1 MTIVHMSDNINFE
14 DITKIVCS
22 RLRCR
27 PWTWE
32 TSDVYNMVYVIA
44 RTAALRYN
52 EQSHKSRTE
61 GGQKPWKLRA
71 WLIETTYSCAK
82 VEYEREH
89 LWANRRLQQTDRV
102 KNHQE
107 PFGPL
112 PLSELVE
119 DGDIDARLDLYA
131 AIDRLPPKNRQ
142 ILKLM
147 CDGWPVNRIVRYLS
161 STATAVSNAYND
173 ALPELKRLLT

>member
-1 MTIVHMSDNINFE
+1 MTIVLMSDTINFE
-14 DITKIVCS
+14 EITRIVCS

-32 TSDVYNMVYVIA
+32 PSDVYNMVYVIA

-52 EQSHKSRTE
+52 GQSHRSRAE
-61 GGQKPWKLRA
+61 GGKNPWKLRA

-89 LWANRRLQQTDRV
+89 LWANRRLQSTERAQGYA
-102 KNHQE
+102 E
-107 PFGPL
+107 PFGHF
-112 PLSELVE
+112 LSELVE
-119 DGDIDARLDLYA
+119 DDIDSRLDLYA
-131 AIDRLPPKNRQ
+131 AIDRLPLKNRL

-147 CDGWPVNRIVRYLS
+147 CDGWPVNRIVKYLVVN
-161 STATAVSNAYND
+161 ATAVSTAYNES
-173 ALPELKRLLT
+173 LPELKRMLA